1 MRAHH
6 ENDPDYNSEERAS
19 GVDEPSTVDMAA
31 TMSAALTAA
40 RAAVD
45 TGIDRLRDAYA
56 RNPTRTVTLGLLSLA
71 GLLAVI
77 TTLTRRN

>member
-1 MRAHH
+1 
-6 ENDPDYNSEERAS
+6 
-19 GVDEPSTVDMAA
+19 MAA